1 MDPDGLRGR
10 FGKAVVHAPTAAQ
23 AARYDRISMDELG
36 VPEPALMENAG
47 RQAALIIDRLFPQGT
62 VVALVGSGNNGGDA
76 LVCLRALAAWG
87 RRVAA
92 VLVGERPRADPVL
105 HGWEL
110 PASVLDP
117 ERPGGLEDLAGRLD
131 RAAVVVDGLLG
142 TGIRGAPRPPHAR
155 AIRAAN
161 RAPGAVVA
169 LDTPSGVDGTSGR
182 VPGDAVRADVTI
194 AFGWPKLGTLL
205 HPGRQRC
212 GRIVAV
218 EIGFPPGDH
227 GDWARLITPGWAG
240 GALPRRGAV
249 THKNDVGALVIVAGS
264 AMPGAAVLAA
274 RAAFRCG
281 AGLVRVCAS
290 RPAREA
296 IAEVPEAIFVD
307 ARDTGALAAAVAQCD
322 AVALGPGLGTG
333 TEAARQVE
341 TVLAAREDHPAVIDA
356 DALTLLAGG
365 PGVGVGVGVG
375 PGAGVGPGVGVGP
388 GAGAG
393 PGAAAGP
400 GARRIVV
407 TPHPG
412 EMARLVAASTRAV
425 QEDRVGTARRF
436 AASHGLVTLLK
447 GTPSLVA
454 EPGGGLLVSTHENPS
469 ALAVA
474 GMGDVLTGAIG
485 SFLAQGADPS
495 AAAGLA
501 LHVTGVAASQCGLGA
516 SLMPSDVI
524 EAIPAALSGTARR
537 PAGPRRRRD
546 GPRRQP
552 PGPRRQPTVTD
563 LPFPFVTFDQ
573 RRPS

>member
-1 MDPDGLRGR
+1 MDPDGLGRR

-47 RQAALIIDRLFPQGT
+47 RQAALIIDRLFPEGA

-92 VLVGERPRADPVL
+92 VLVGERPKADPVL
-105 HGWEL
+105 HGWDL
-110 PASVLDP
+110 PSSVLDP
-117 ERPGGLEDLAGRLD
+117 EQPGALDDLAGHLD
-131 RAAVVVDGLLG
+131 CAAVVVDGLLG
-142 TGIRGAPRPPHAR
+142 TGIRGAPRPLHAG

-169 LDTPSGVDGTSGR
+169 LDTPSGVDGTDGH

-205 HPGRQRC
+205 HPARQRC

-227 GDWARLITPGWAG
+227 RNWARLITPGWARE
-240 GALPRRGAV
+240 ALPRRAAV
-249 THKNDVGALVIVAGS
+249 THKNRVGALAVVAGS

-290 RPAREA
+290 LPAREV
-296 IAEVPEAIFVD
+296 IAKVPEAIFVD
-307 ARDTGALAAAVAQCD
+307 ARDSAALAAAVAQCD

-333 TEAARQVE
+333 TGAAHQVE
-341 TVLAAREDHPAVIDA
+341 TVLAAREDRPAVIDA
-356 DALTLLAGG
+356 DALTLLAGEAG
-365 PGVGVGVGVG
+365 EAGGGL
-375 PGAGVGPGVGVGP
+375 GAD
-388 GAGAG
+388 
-393 PGAAAGP
+393 AARG
-400 GARRIVV
+400 IVV

-412 EMARLVAASTRAV
+412 EMARLVAASTRTV

-447 GTPSLVA
+447 GAPSLVA
-454 EPGGGLLVSTHENPS
+454 EPGGGLLVSTHQSPS

-501 LHVTGVAASQCGLGA
+501 LHVTGVAASRDGLGA

-524 EAIPAALSGTARR
+524 EAIPAALSGTGRGRAGTGRG
-537 PAGPRRRRD
+537 PASA
-546 GPRRQP
+546 
-552 PGPRRQPTVTD
+552 D

>member
-23 AARYDRISMDELG
+23 AARFDRISMDELG

-47 RQAALIIDRLFPQGT
+47 RQAALIIDRLFPEGT

-92 VLVGERPRADPVL
+92 VLVEERPKADPVL
-105 HGWEL
+105 HGWAL
-110 PASVLDP
+110 PASVFDP
-117 ERPGGLEDLAGRLD
+117 ERPGAPEQLAGRLD

-142 TGIRGAPRPPHAR
+142 TGIRGAPRSLHAR

-161 RAPGAVVA
+161 RTPGAVVA

-182 VPGDAVRADVTI
+182 VPGEAVRADVTI

-205 HPGRQRC
+205 NPGRQRC

-227 GDWARLITPGWAG
+227 EDWARLITPGWASEM
-240 GALPRRGAV
+240 LPRRGAV
-249 THKNDVGALVIVAGS
+249 THKNKVGALAIVAGS

-290 RPAREA
+290 LPAREV

-307 ARDTGALAAAVAQCD
+307 ARDVGALAAAVAQCD

-333 TEAARQVE
+333 SEAAHQVE
-341 TVLAAREDHPAVIDA
+341 TVLAAREGCPAVIDA
-356 DALTLLAGG
+356 DALTLVARGAGG
-365 PGVGVGVGVG
+365 GS
-375 PGAGVGPGVGVGP
+375 
-388 GAGAG
+388 
-393 PGAAAGP
+393 GAAGRPRTDTAG
-400 GARRIVV
+400 RIVV

-436 AASHGLVTLLK
+436 AASRGFVTLLK
-447 GTPSLVA
+447 GAPSLVA
-454 EPGGGLLVSTHENPS
+454 EPGGGLLVSTHETPS
-469 ALAVA
+469 VLAVA

-501 LHVTGVAASQCGLGA
+501 LHVTGVAASRDGLGA

-524 EAIPAALSGTARR
+524 EAIPAALSGTGRG
-537 PAGPRRRRD
+537 PAS
-546 GPRRQP
+546 
-552 PGPRRQPTVTD
+552 TD